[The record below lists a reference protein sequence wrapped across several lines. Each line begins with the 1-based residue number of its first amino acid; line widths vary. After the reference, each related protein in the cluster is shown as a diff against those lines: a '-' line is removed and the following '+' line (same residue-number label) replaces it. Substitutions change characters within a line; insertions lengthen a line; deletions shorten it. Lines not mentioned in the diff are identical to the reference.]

1 MYLIQ
6 YKNVYNLTD
15 PFAIGPQTIQ
25 GVSLML
31 ESTRSKSKPSEDV
44 VSLSKT
50 LSYKTMMKEPDIRFF
65 YRFVSRYG
73 IREKAL
79 AVLAAK
85 LREQRAH

>member
-6 YKNVYNLTD
+6 YKNVYNLTN
-15 PFAIGPQTIQ
+15 PFATESQIIQ

-31 ESTRSKSKPSEDV
+31 ETTRSKSKPSEDV
-44 VSLSKT
+44 DNLSKMP
-50 LSYKTMMKEPDIRFF
+50 SYKKMMKEPDIRFF